1 MTTYLVPCGL
11 SILNWMRAYGSG
23 DPSKRYA
30 TIDPAAVEDLL
41 DEQEQWRSDEKRD
54 LNVWRSTVLEKARA
68 ADVKRW
74 DPRVSAETSTLR
86 ARRPS
91 GPLITDDDRIVL
103 LASDTDEGISAALCV
118 AAVVAVGDPDRIDG
132 IAEPEDEL
140 RPGKVTVVRIDG
152 LKPTSLSLGRACE
165 AMGTVL
171 YNALESR
178 PSERVE
184 VHLTGGYK
192 AALLHMLAMTEVAYS
207 RFPSRVSAH
216 YIFEGDGG
224 SAAGH
229 DKAVRIGL
237 RLFPRDQL
245 ERMREELSYA
255 KRGVPIL
262 GTPMFEGLAWEKYGD
277 RTRLTD
283 FGRGYLA
290 VLGGTRTPGTNDGG
304 GL

>member
-1 MTTYLVPCGL
+1 VTTYLVPCGL
-11 SILNWMRAYGSG
+11 SILNWMRAYSSG
-23 DPSKRYA
+23 DPNKRYA
-30 TIDPAAVEDLL
+30 NIDPAAVEDLL
-41 DEQEQWRSDEKRD
+41 DEQEQWRSNEKRE
-54 LNVWRSTVLEKARA
+54 LNVWKSTVLEKARA
-68 ADVKRW
+68 ADVEHW

-86 ARRPS
+86 ARRPG
-91 GPLITDDDRIVL
+91 GPLITDEDRIVL

-118 AAVVAVGDPDRIDG
+118 AAVVAAGNPGRIDG

-140 RPGKVTVVRIDG
+140 PPGKATVVRIDG

-171 YNALESR
+171 HNALATG
-178 PSERVE
+178 PSERIE

-216 YIFEGDGG
+216 YIFEGDGR
-224 SAAGH
+224 SATGH

-237 RLFPRDQL
+237 RRFPRGQL
-245 ERMREELSYA
+245 IRMREELSYA
-255 KRGVPIL
+255 KRGLPMR

-290 VLGGTRTPGTNDGG
+290 VLGGTWTPGTNDGG